1 MLYFLL
7 LEFSVDEWD
16 RIRNKTCI
24 GLAPLKGICRTHQS
38 FCLCLPEGPV
48 SSTQSSCQQSHSQ
61 VNVLFFVL
69 WWHWE
74 ILPLFCHFFFLSYI
88 EMLYN
93 FLICE
98 RGGGTRGLYE
108 SLVRL
113 VGEIFASIWEEQRK
127 VWVFSAMDLEFFRK
141 LSQNPSL
148 SINSSSSCDSAWLAY
163 IFQIFCL

>member
-1 MLYFLL
+1 MNETGLEIRRVLDLL
-7 LEFSVDEWD
+7 PWKAYVEHIKVSVCVCQ
-16 RIRNKTCI
+16 KAQSVQPS
-24 GLAPLKGICRTHQS
+24 LA
-38 FCLCLPEGPV
+38 V
-48 SSTQSSCQQSHSQ
+48 SSPTPRLMCS
-61 VNVLFFVL
+61 FFVL

-74 ILPLFCHFFFLSYI
+74 ILPLFCHFFFLSYM

-98 RGGGTRGLYE
+98 RGRGTRGLYE
-108 SLVRL
+108 SLVRP

-141 LSQNPSL
+141 LSRNPSL
-148 SINSSSSCDSAWLAY
+148 SINSNSSWDSAWLAY